1 MQILLR
7 KVCSTYTASYV
18 KIEVRWD
25 WGKVHRVRKKCQ
37 TVLSTWSG
45 PLYSF
50 GCHMM
55 VLVRMPRVI
64 DVQIA
69 KFKFAKSSL
78 AIFLSSIVF
87 SLDLFCYKLSTHWTD
102 FELLFSQQFWF
113 FKEIVASALY
123 ICIIISKNVYK
134 ICFEFLLA
142 QNRNIPYFR
151 ELFPPLN
158 SFLPWIVLHIY
169 VL

>member
-25 WGKVHRVRKKCQ
+25 WGKVHRARKKCQ

-78 AIFLSSIVF
+78 AIFLSSKVF
-87 SLDLFCYKLSTHWTD
+87 SLDWFCYKLSTHWTD
-102 FELLFSQQFWF
+102 FVTCHSEMLNFCFPNNFRFLILS
-113 FKEIVASALY
+113 LY
-123 ICIIISKNVYK
+123 LSIKTS
-134 ICFEFLLA
+134 
-142 QNRNIPYFR
+142 
-151 ELFPPLN
+151 
-158 SFLPWIVLHIY
+158 
-169 VL
+169 

>member
-64 DVQIA
+64 DLQIA
-69 KFKFAKSSL
+69 KFKFATSSL

-87 SLDLFCYKLSTHWTD
+87 SVDLFCYKLSTHWTD
-102 FELLFSQQFWF
+102 VELLFSQQFWF
-113 FKEIVASALY
+113 FKEIVATALKS
-123 ICIIISKNVYK
+123 CIIISKNVYK
-134 ICFEFLLA
+134 FFFEFLLA
-142 QNRNIPYFR
+142 QNRKIPYFR
-151 ELFPPLN
+151 E
-158 SFLPWIVLHIY
+158 
-169 VL
+169 

>member
-87 SLDLFCYKLSTHWTD
+87 SLDWFCYKLSTHRTD
-102 FELLFSQQFWF
+102 
-113 FKEIVASALY
+113 IVTSHTEMLNWKN
-123 ICIIISKNVYK
+123 SKYNYLPIVIRDLK
-134 ICFEFLLA
+134 SFLKLGGQAVMQHAAGSLVMLLA
-142 QNRNIPYFR
+142 
-151 ELFPPLN
+151 
-158 SFLPWIVLHIY
+158 
-169 VL
+169 